1 MDAKKHAMRKK
12 KEPRTMSYAFI
23 SYLCNKILEQVTIRI
38 IPL

>member
-1 MDAKKHAMRKK
+1 MEGQKHATSKK
-12 KEPRTMSYAFI
+12 KEQRTMRYAFI